1 MSDRSDLP
9 DLPCNQFVELV
20 TDYLDGTLDA
30 ELRARV
36 DAHLE
41 ICSGCRSVL
50 AQWREVIRLSGR
62 LAETDIDEA
71 APDVR
76 ANLMSAFRH
85 RHGDERTP

>member
-9 DLPCNQFVELV
+9 DLPCDQFVELV

-30 ELRARV
+30 ELRARI

-50 AQWREVIRLSGR
+50 AQWREVIHLTGR
-62 LAETDIDEA
+62 LAVADVDEA

-76 ANLMSAFRH
+76 DNLMSAFRH
-85 RHGDERTP
+85 RQGDEATP